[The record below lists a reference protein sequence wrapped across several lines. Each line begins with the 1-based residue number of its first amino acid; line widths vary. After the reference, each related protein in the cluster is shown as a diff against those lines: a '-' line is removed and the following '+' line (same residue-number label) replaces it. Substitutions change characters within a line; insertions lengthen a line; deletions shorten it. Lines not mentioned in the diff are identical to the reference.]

1 LIQAQ
6 NLGKI
11 FGKKWAVRGVSF
23 DIKNGEIFALI
34 GPNGA
39 GKTTIIKLLTGLLSP
54 TEGRAVVLGF
64 DLSKDPISAKKTLGY
79 LPDRGFLYERLTGR
93 EFLLFISSI
102 REVGKPKALSRIDEL
117 SDEFNMGDYLDNL
130 IESYSQ
136 GMRQRLLFA
145 SALLHEPHVL
155 LIDEP
160 FVGLDPIGI
169 GLFKETL
176 KRLSKRERAI
186 LVATH
191 SLHTIEPIVDRIGFI
206 KNGSLTAI
214 KTKEEF
220 ISLEGGLEGFFLKE
234 AKD

>member
-1 LIQAQ
+1 LIKAE

-11 FGKKWAVRGVSF
+11 FGKKWAVRDISF
-23 DIKNGEIFALI
+23 DIKDGEIFALI

-54 TEGRAVVLGF
+54 TEGRAVVSGF

-93 EFLLFISSI
+93 EFLVFMSSI
-102 REVGKPKALSRIDEL
+102 REMKKPNALNRIDEL
-117 SDEFNMGDYLDNL
+117 SEEFNMKGYLDNL

-145 SALLHEPHVL
+145 SALLHEPKVL

-160 FVGLDPIGI
+160 FVGLDPIGV

-176 KRLSKRERAI
+176 KRLSQRERAI
-186 LVATH
+186 LIATH
-191 SLHTIEPIVDRIGFI
+191 SLHTVEPIVDRIGFI
-206 KNGSLTAI
+206 KNGSLTSI

-220 ISLEGGLEGFFLKE
+220 IGVEGGLEGFFLKE
-234 AKD
+234 AGS